1 MARWLLVMVAVGC
14 WLGLLASP
22 AGACPD
28 CNPTGLTFS
37 EEIATMDVA
46 IIARLA
52 KAQPAVRIP
61 APARKEGS
69 DEIAKG
75 TFEIVQILKGE
86 GLVRKGDKIET
97 LYFGDGKAGDSF
109 LVMGVGPPKLQW
121 STPLHLSERAVK
133 YLADIQKLPKQGA
146 ERLVFFQDYLQD
158 ADEHLAG
165 DAYNEFARAAHAEVK
180 DLKPR
185 MDHDK
190 VVAWVKDPEIPTIRR
205 RLYLVML
212 GICGDER
219 DLPMLEGIL
228 RSTDRK
234 QRAGLD
240 MVIVCYL
247 NLKGEAGLALV
258 EELFLANKKADYADT
273 YAAIMAIRLQASD
286 FGAIDKRALVK
297 SLHPMLDRPELADLV
312 IPDLAKW
319 EDWAVM
325 DRLFDL
331 YKTADPKTSWLR
343 VPVVNYLRTC
353 PLPRAKTLLEECER
367 IDPAAVK
374 RAKTF
379 FPVPQAVENTAG

>member
-1 MARWLLVMVAVGC
+1 MSRWFLPALLC
-14 WLGLLASP
+14 LAGPIDPSVSV
-22 AGACPD
+22 ACPG
-28 CNPTGLTFS
+28 CPQTGATFS

-46 IIARLA
+46 VIARLVTPPA
-52 KAQPAVRIP
+52 KPD
-61 APARKEGS
+61 G
-69 DEIAKG
+69 DEIQKA
-75 TFEIVQILKGE
+75 TFEVAQILKGA
-86 GLVRKGDKIET
+86 GLVRKGERLET
-97 LYFGDGKAGDSF
+97 LYFGDGKKGEPF
-109 LVMGVGPPKLQW
+109 LVMGVNPPKLQW
-121 STPLHLSERAVK
+121 STPLHLSERAIK
-133 YLADIQKLPKQGA
+133 YLTDIQKLPKQGA

-158 ADEHLAG
+158 ADEHIAR
-165 DAYNEFARAAHAEVK
+165 DAYDEFARAPHAEVK
-180 DLKPR
+180 ALKPH

-190 VVAWVKDPEIPTIRR
+190 LVAWIKDPDIPAVRR
-205 RLYLVML
+205 RLFLVML
-212 GICGDER
+212 GVCGDER
-219 DLPMLEGIL
+219 DLPLLEGIL

-234 QRAGLD
+234 QKAGLD

-247 NLKGEAGLALV
+247 NLKGESGLKLI
-258 EELFLANKKADYADT
+258 EELYLANSKADYADT

-319 EDWAVM
+319 EDWSVM

-353 PLPRAKTLLEECER
+353 PLPRAKKLLEECER

-379 FPVPQAVENTAG
+379 FPAPQAVENTAG